1 MMNWISG
8 YLLRITIAA
17 LVCGIAIHLLGEK
30 DTLGRIIRLLA
41 GILMALTVVSPW
53 TSVKFDDLTDYFENL
68 SAVADGSVSDGENM
82 ARGELETIIKSQTQ
96 AYILDK
102 ADSFGADLT
111 VEVILSSSEIPIPC
125 SVRIAGEISPY
136 GKSRLSQMI
145 AEDLAIALED
155 QIWTG

>member
-1 MMNWISG
+1 MDWIST
-8 YLLRITIAA
+8 YLLRITTAA

-30 DTLGRIIRLLA
+30 DTLGRITRLLA
-41 GILMALTVVSPW
+41 GIFMALTIVSPW
-53 TSVKFDDLTDYFENL
+53 TSVKFDDLTYYFE
-68 SAVADGSVSDGENM
+68 SVSIMADDSVSDGEIM
-82 ARGELETIIKSQTQ
+82 AREELEAIIKSQTQ

-125 SVRIAGEISPY
+125 GVRIAGEISPY

>member
-1 MMNWISG
+1 MDWISM

-17 LVCGIAIHLLGEK
+17 LVCGIATHLLGEK

-41 GILMALTVVSPW
+41 GIFMALTVVSPW
-53 TSVKFDDLTDYFENL
+53 TSVKFNDLTDYFENL
-68 SAVADGSVSDGENM
+68 SAMADVSVSDGENM
-82 ARGELETIIKSQTQ
+82 AREELETIIKSRAQ

-125 SVRIAGEISPY
+125 GVRIAGEISPY
-136 GKSRLSQMI
+136 GKNRLSQMI
-145 AEDLAIALED
+145 TEDLAIALED

>member
-1 MMNWISG
+1 MNWISA

-30 DTLGRIIRLLA
+30 ETLGRITRLLT
-41 GILMALTVVSPW
+41 GIFMALTVVAPW
-53 TSVKFDDLTDYFENL
+53 TSVKFDDLTDYFEDM
-68 SAVADGSVSDGENM
+68 SAMADGSVSDGEIM
-82 ARGELETIIKSQTQ
+82 ARKELEAIIMSRTQ

-125 SVRIAGEISPY
+125 GVRIAGEISPY

>member
-1 MMNWISG
+1 MNWISV
-8 YLLRITIAA
+8 YLLRIIIAA
-17 LVCGIAIHLLGEK
+17 LVCGIATHLLGEK

-41 GILMALTVVSPW
+41 GIFMALTVVSPW
-53 TSVKFDDLTDYFENL
+53 ATVKIDDLTDYFEGV
-68 SAVADGSVSDGENM
+68 SIMADGSVSDGENM
-82 ARGELETIIKSQTQ
+82 AREELEAIIKSQTQ

-111 VEVILSSSEIPIPC
+111 VEVILDSSEIPIPC
-125 SVRIAGEISPY
+125 GVRIAGEISPY

-145 AEDLAIALED
+145 TEDLEIALED

>member
-17 LVCGIAIHLLGEK
+17 LVCGIATHLLGEK
-30 DTLGRIIRLLA
+30 DTLGRITRLLA
-41 GILMALTVVSPW
+41 GIFMALTVVSPW
-53 TSVKFDDLTDYFENL
+53 TSVKLHDLTDYFEDL
-68 SAVADGSVSDGENM
+68 SVMADINVTVGENM
-82 ARGELETIIKSQTQ
+82 AREELETIIKSRAQ

-111 VEVILSSSEIPIPC
+111 VEVILDSSEIPIPC
-125 SVRIAGEISPY
+125 GVRIAGEISPY
-136 GKSRLSQMI
+136 GKKRLSQMI
-145 AEDLAIALED
+145 TEDLAIDVED